1 MTEALVELTAD
12 IAVAYVSHNVIPIS
26 DLPILIQ
33 NVHGCLAAL
42 GAKEA
47 VEAAPQLPA
56 VSIRASIKPEYLV
69 CLEDG
74 KKMKLLKGYLNW
86 VYGLSPREYREKWDL
101 PVNYPM
107 VAPAYTAR
115 RRELAMEIGLGRA
128 KTVTPTT
135 RATAAPK
142 TGKKA
147 PTLKSAKGAR
157 PDTKGTLSLRLE
169 KSPRSAPA

>member
-12 IAVAYVSHNVIPIS
+12 IAAAYVAHNDIPIS
-26 DLPILIQ
+26 DLPVLIQ

-47 VEAAPQLPA
+47 VEAAPLLPA

-74 KKMKLLKGYLNW
+74 KKMKLLKGYLKR
-86 VYGLSPREYREKWDL
+86 VYGLSPGEYREKWNL
-101 PVNYPM
+101 PADYPM
-107 VAPAYTAR
+107 VAPTYTAR
-115 RRELAMEIGLGRA
+115 RRELAMEIGLGRP
-128 KTVTPTT
+128 KVTTPAT
-135 RATAAPK
+135 RASATPK
-142 TGKKA
+142 SGKKA
-147 PTLKSAKGAR
+147 PAPKPAKGAR
-157 PDTKGTLSLRLE
+157 PSTKGKLSLRLG